1 MTTNEQP
8 VNPHS
13 IAPLRNV
20 VSLLTLT
27 DMLRSRPV
35 GLSGLG
41 LFTGFS
47 GYGKSV
53 ACQYVQNKLGAKYVE
68 ARSFWTQR
76 AFCEAVLKEL
86 GVVRPTGTI
95 ARMMDAII
103 DIMGDDPTRPLIID
117 EADKLV
123 DKNMIELVRDIHETT
138 GAPILL
144 VGEEQLPGKLTAFER
159 VDNRILGRALAE
171 PCDINDAR
179 HLARIRCPDVELA
192 TDLLADIVRQ
202 TRGNA
207 RRIATT
213 LHNVRVYAV
222 NQGAKSLDLSSY
234 RGGVFT
240 GEALKRGAL

>member
-1 MTTNEQP
+1 MTTKEQP

-20 VSLLTLT
+20 VNFLTLT
-27 DMLRSRPV
+27 DMLRHRPV

-53 ACQYVQNKLGAKYVE
+53 ACQYVQNKVGAKYIE
-68 ARSFWTQR
+68 ARSYWTQR
-76 AFCEAVLKEL
+76 VFCESLLKEL
-86 GVVRPTGTI
+86 GVIRPVGTI
-95 ARMMDAII
+95 GRMMDSII

-138 GAPILL
+138 GAPILM
-144 VGEEQLPGKLTAFER
+144 VGEERLPSKLAAFER
-159 VDNRILGRALAE
+159 VDNRILGRVLAE
-171 PCDINDAR
+171 QCDIDDAR
-179 HLARIRCPDVELA
+179 HLSRIRCPGLILA
-192 TDLLADIVRQ
+192 DDLLADIVKQ

-213 LHNVRVYAV
+213 LHNVRVFAV
-222 NQGAKSLDLSSY
+222 NEGLTSLDLSSY